1 VSSIIEFLTSE
12 TEGDGSLSEQITY
25 NILKFRYESRKRIS
39 RSLTTNKESELVH
52 EEVRK
57 KKSLEIMLLFIRLA
71 VEEGR
76 TLQHIHFVIHLF
88 CNRRQL
94 PESLPAFSISTK
106 KKGKKGVGER

>member
-1 VSSIIEFLTSE
+1 
-12 TEGDGSLSEQITY
+12 
-25 NILKFRYESRKRIS
+25 
-39 RSLTTNKESELVH
+39 
-52 EEVRK
+52 
-57 KKSLEIMLLFIRLA
+57 MLLFIRLA